1 MNYIENE
8 TDKISYLRGLIRI
21 AKADQNVTQ
30 EEKDY
35 YEAIARGFGI
45 EQNSIEILKK
55 EWDGTINDDV
65 LFSDKSAALFFI
77 QEAIQIAFID
87 GIYHESEKQEI
98 RKIAN
103 NNAVNIAAV
112 DEFEKWVAEGIAW
125 QKKGEDILNQY
136 R

>member
-35 YEAIARGFGI
+35 YEAIARGLGI

>member
-1 MNYIENE
+1 MNYIEKE

>member
-55 EWDGTINDDV
+55 EWDGNINDDV

-103 NNAVNIAAV
+103 SNAVNIAAV